1 MGLIDLIKNLDST
14 DKTKLLG
21 EETTRILRYTFADN
35 DSEAINDGIVNQAIA
50 AQLGQELVQKKE
62 HRKLLI
68 EAIREVKLHIYG
80 IQDYNSAIKKYSD
93 INCFISDFNIESEYI
108 LPKIVD
114 NRKNIEFIE
123 PKHNDIYPTS
133 AFPHDYQKRMKD
145 LINNILYTKLNP
157 SILASM
163 PTGAGK
169 TVLAMEII
177 TDAFRYIES
186 TLDKKMTI
194 LWLVNS
200 KELCEQSLKSFEKI
214 WKQRGDHKVN
224 CERYFGSFDKLES
237 IIESKITFASFDL
250 LVSRLNT
257 VEAEKFLS
265 NIDLLVIDEAHYS
278 EAETYSLV
286 IDKYK
291 DLNSD
296 YKIIGLT
303 ATPFRSEDNEF
314 KSLKDKFNFYFQIT
328 NDSNELIESP
338 ISYLIEREYLSNIK
352 YKLLDNS
359 EGNVSKSEYY
369 KTLHLSV
376 LNECNAIIKNKE
388 NTIIFAQTK
397 SHAIALSIFLKTNGI
412 DNGLIVGET
421 SDITRKELLN
431 KFGDKTDALSVLV
444 NHQILSTGIDV
455 PGMNSI
461 MILGEINSPSLGL
474 QILGRAMRGPKNGG
488 NRDNTVYLTKEN
500 YKKLS
505 EYKLLEATVL
515 N

>member
-1 MGLIDLIKNLDST
+1 
-14 DKTKLLG
+14 
-21 EETTRILRYTFADN
+21 
-35 DSEAINDGIVNQAIA
+35 
-50 AQLGQELVQKKE
+50 
-62 HRKLLI
+62 
-68 EAIREVKLHIYG
+68 
-80 IQDYNSAIKKYSD
+80 
-93 INCFISDFNIESEYI
+93 
-108 LPKIVD
+108 
-114 NRKNIEFIE
+114 
-123 PKHNDIYPTS
+123 
-133 AFPHDYQKRMKD
+133 
-145 LINNILYTKLNP
+145 
-157 SILASM
+157 
-163 PTGAGK
+163 
-169 TVLAMEII
+169 
-177 TDAFRYIES
+177 
-186 TLDKKMTI
+186 
-194 LWLVNS
+194 
-200 KELCEQSLKSFEKI
+200 
-214 WKQRGDHKVN
+214 
-224 CERYFGSFDKLES
+224 LES

-257 VEAEKFLS
+257 VEAENFLS

-291 DLNSD
+291 TLNTD

-376 LNECNAIIKNKE
+376 LSECNAIIKNKE

-431 KFGDKTDALSVLV
+431 KFGDKSDALSVLV

-488 NRDNTVYLTKEN
+488 NRENTVYLTKEN